1 MDYRIKMDPDDFEV
15 VEIPEKIEV
24 VPQGKYTILK
34 LRLRNWETNHF
45 IIEFSRYLG
54 ISRKR
59 ITYAGT
65 KDKRAL
71 TTQYFCIN
79 APRIPDKINIRDV
92 EELER
97 FTTSK
102 IMDLGDLLGNRF
114 TIRVEADRESLEIAN
129 KNLHRSIEGKG
140 FWNYF
145 GIQRFGQMRR
155 NTHIVG
161 ENLIRNGVESA
172 VKSYLYTP
180 EIDNEDYRKNV
191 AENWDF
197 KQGLKEFP
205 DHLQFERA
213 LMSEIIS
220 GKSYMDVFDSLPR
233 SLRIMFVHAY
243 QSHIF
248 NIILEKRKESG
259 LKPFDVLVGDYVSPV
274 DYLGNIRES
283 DPVAVT
289 GFNLNKIRTLVQEGK
304 VVPLAPLVGLETPVQ
319 AGVPGEIVERVLETM
334 KIKREDFRIGEKP
347 ELSSSGYFRSIGF
360 KPVDALFNDSNVL
373 TFSLGK
379 GIYATTLLDQIFSS
393 D

>member
-1 MDYRIKMDPDDFEV
+1 MDYQIKMNPDDFQV
-15 VEIPEKIEV
+15 VEIPEKIEA

-79 APRIPDKINIRDV
+79 AQRIPERINMKDV
-92 EELER
+92 EEIDR
-97 FTTSK
+97 FTTSR
-102 IMDLGDLLGNRF
+102 IMDLGDLLGNTF
-114 TIRVEADRESLEIAN
+114 NIRVESDQDSLKIAGE
-129 KNLHRSIEGKG
+129 NLKRFTAGKG

-155 NTHIVG
+155 NTHIIG
-161 ENLIRNGVESA
+161 ENLIRFGVESA

-180 EIDNEDYRKNV
+180 EVDNEEYRKNIG
-191 AENWDF
+191 ESWDF
-197 KQGLKEFP
+197 KKGLKEFP

-220 GKSYMDVFDSLPR
+220 GKSYAEVFDSLPR

-243 QSHIF
+243 QSHIY
-248 NIILEKRKESG
+248 NAILDKRKAFG
-259 LKPFDVLVGDYVSPV
+259 LEPFDVLLGDYVSPV
-274 DYLGNIRES
+274 DYLGNIKE
-283 DPVAVT
+283 DNPITVT
-289 GFNLNKIRTLVQEGK
+289 EFNMSKIKSMVVEGK

-319 AGVPGEIVERVLETM
+319 VGMPGELVENVLE
-334 KIKREDFRIGEKP
+334 KLKNKAG
-347 ELSSSGYFRSIGF
+347 GF
-360 KPVDALFNDSNVL
+360 QNR
-373 TFSLGK
+373 
-379 GIYATTLLDQIFSS
+379 
-393 D
+393 